1 MTADSIINPHYFNFS
16 LCLGQDICAEGYL
29 WTWVPGT
36 HACLHSVVRA
46 LCTGHQSLIAE
57 LASTH
62 SAELTPL

>member
-1 MTADSIINPHYFNFS
+1 MTADIIINPHYFNFS
-16 LCLGQDICAEGYL
+16 FCLGQGTCAEGYL

-36 HACLHSVVRA
+36 HTQLHSVVRA
-46 LCTGHQSLIAE
+46 LCTGHQSLIAG